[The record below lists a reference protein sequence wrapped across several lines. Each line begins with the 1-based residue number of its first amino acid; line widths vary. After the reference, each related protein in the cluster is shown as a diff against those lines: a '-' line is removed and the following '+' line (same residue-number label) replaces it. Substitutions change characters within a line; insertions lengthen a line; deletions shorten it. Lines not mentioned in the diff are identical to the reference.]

1 MIKGVKPENLEF
13 ARKYL
18 DDGEEDP
25 NIAKDQN
32 IINIKN
38 SIKESL
44 REQLTFGAYEV
55 LLRNI
60 NINIIAT
67 RIWLDEIMPKIE
79 KLRKEIEE
87 LKKDTE
93 DVKNE

>member
-1 MIKGVKPENLEF
+1 LEPTKF
-13 ARKYL
+13 FL
-18 DDGEEDP
+18 E
-25 NIAKDQN
+25 I
-32 IINIKN
+32 
-38 SIKESL
+38 
-44 REQLTFGAYEV
+44 
-55 LLRNI
+55 I